1 MRRRLESRDF
11 RNSHTAVFEA
21 RGRGGWLKYER
32 YEIRDGEVVVSPD
45 PERVLQRWLTNEDD
59 DGWTDYDPIDDVPDL
74 FLRFARLYGES
85 DFNKAALDFANKY
98 GLPTGADERP
108 APSGAVGFET
118 DALNWSLAQFRH
130 EARRAWVILALYEA
144 VLNDEDRTVRKLLAE
159 HGDIKPFKRWLFII
173 EPGPAEHQ
181 NPALAPGLMCAV
193 EATEEIVHKYCRQRI
208 MLSKDRDTRPSVS
221 CKTYISWTFDNLL
234 GAMYLQMYWLVASR
248 DSVARCEHCGR
259 IVSLGRPHPEG
270 RKRRSDKRFCNDACR
285 QAHHRS
291 KKKRAQ
297 DAPS

>member
-1 MRRRLESRDF
+1 VESGDF
-11 RNSHTAVFEA
+11 RNSPTAVFEA
-21 RGRGGWLKYER
+21 QGRGASWLKYER

-45 PERVLQRWLTNEDD
+45 RERVLQRWSTNEDD
-59 DGWTDYDPIDDVPDL
+59 DGWTDYRPIDEVPDL

-98 GLPTGADERP
+98 GLPTGADEEP
-108 APSGAVGFET
+108 APLGRAGFET

-130 EARRAWVILALYEA
+130 EAQRAWVIIALYEA
-144 VLNDEDRTVRKLLAE
+144 VLNDEDQTVRKLLAE
-159 HGDIKPFKRWLFII
+159 HGDIKPFKRWLSYLELI
-173 EPGPAEHQ
+173 PAEHQ
-181 NPALAPGLMCAV
+181 NLALALGLECAV
-193 EATEEIVHKYCRQRI
+193 EATKEIVHKYCRQQI
-208 MLSKDRDTRPSVS
+208 MLSMDRHTRPSVS

-234 GAMYLQMYWLVASR
+234 GAMYLQMYWLLASR

-259 IVSLGRPHPEG
+259 KVSLDRPHPEG

-291 KKKRAQ
+291 EKKRAH

>member
-1 MRRRLESRDF
+1 M
-11 RNSHTAVFEA
+11 
-21 RGRGGWLKYER
+21 
-32 YEIRDGEVVVSPD
+32 
-45 PERVLQRWLTNEDD
+45 
-59 DGWTDYDPIDDVPDL
+59 
-74 FLRFARLYGES
+74 RFARLYGES
-85 DFNKAALDFANKY
+85 DFNKAALDFADKY

-159 HGDIKPFKRWLFII
+159 HGDIEPFKRWLSYL
-173 EPGPAEHQ
+173 EPLGPAEHQ
-181 NPALAPGLMCAV
+181 NLALALGLKCTV
-193 EATEEIVHKYCRQRI
+193 EATEEIVHKYCRQQI
-208 MLSKDRDTRPSVS
+208 MLSMDRDTRPSVS
-221 CKTYISWTFDNLL
+221 CKTYTSWTFDNLL

-248 DSVARCEHCGR
+248 DSVARCEHFRR
-259 IVSLGRPHPEG
+259 IISLGRPHSEG
-270 RKRRSDKRFCNDACR
+270 RKRRSDKRFCNDACC